1 MVKKRFDQTLYDL
14 SDTKAKEVISA
25 LLIEDGHTI
34 TSTQE
39 KYRCDIITEK
49 DGEIHNAEVEIK
61 FSWKYDWPRD
71 WLEIRIPYRKKK
83 LLGNSNLTFYVLRA
97 DCKQVWKIP
106 ATTLSTLATVK
117 EVSNRYVPKGEEFF
131 HIPVEHATL
140 LDI

>member
-1 MVKKRFDQTLYDL
+1 
-14 SDTKAKEVISA
+14 

>member
-61 FSWKYDWPRD
+61 FSWKYD
-71 WLEIRIPYRKKK
+71 Y
-83 LLGNSNLTFYVLRA
+83 
-97 DCKQVWKIP
+97 QVECEQSQSALVVYK
-106 ATTLSTLATVK
+106 T
-117 EVSNRYVPKGEEFF
+117 
-131 HIPVEHATL
+131 PVHDERSCSEAC
-140 LDI
+140 

>member
-83 LLGNSNLTFYVLRA
+83 LLGNTNLTFYVLRA
-97 DCKQVWKIP
+97 D
-106 ATTLSTLATVK
+106 
-117 EVSNRYVPKGEEFF
+117 
-131 HIPVEHATL
+131 
-140 LDI
+140 

>member
-49 DGEIHNAEVEIK
+49 DGEIHNAEVTK
-61 FSWKYDWPRD
+61 
-71 WLEIRIPYRKKK
+71 
-83 LLGNSNLTFYVLRA
+83 
-97 DCKQVWKIP
+97 
-106 ATTLSTLATVK
+106 
-117 EVSNRYVPKGEEFF
+117 NRYIRQLEKEEEKR
-131 HIPVEHATL
+131 IDEGGWR
-140 LDI
+140 